1 MLPKTQ
7 SGSYKRGIQT
17 KRNLLPLDPN
27 YQLSKNF
34 TSGFSIGQ
42 ELKKEDAMKRFRQ
55 REKVPTF
62 NIVTHVCS
70 EPQPQTVPFVPH
82 KSDIIYNNDGV
93 ITSDFKT
100 NAKSIRANNSSI
112 SLPPFRKDFES
123 LGSSS
128 LQNNPLFAGCGA
140 SEKSALLAQETKHF
154 QDFVKQS
161 NITIKLKEN
170 NVNKSFVPRDQPQ
183 RQSILG
189 KRTAEERLFAV
200 IDKN

>member
-7 SGSYKRGIQT
+7 SGSYKKGIQT
-17 KRNLLPLDPN
+17 NRHLLPLDPN

-42 ELKKEDAMKRFRQ
+42 ELKKEGAMKRFRQ
-55 REKVPTF
+55 REKASTF

-70 EPQPQTVPFVPH
+70 DPQPQTVPFLPY

-93 ITSDFKT
+93 IASDFKT
-100 NAKSIRANNSSI
+100 KAKGIRANNSSF

-123 LGSSS
+123 LGPSS

-140 SEKSALLAQETKHF
+140 SEKSALQAQEPKHF
-154 QDFVKQS
+154 QEFVKQS
-161 NITIKLKEN
+161 HLTIRLKEN
-170 NVNKSFVPRDQPQ
+170 NANRSFVSREQPN
-183 RQSILG
+183 RQSIFG
-189 KRTAEERLFAV
+189 KKTAEEKLFAV
-200 IDKN
+200 IDKK